1 MFGVILISA
10 VTMAHVYVFWRASSV
25 PLFRRPVGRKTL
37 VAAGLALW
45 VLFLLGRVY
54 GQDSQNALAAVLEL
68 AGMLWMGTLFLVM
81 VPMLAVD
88 VITGFGLLLPGAAP
102 WMRGAAIAIGAVLSM
117 IALVQGT
124 RPPMVQNYVVQM
136 PGLPFRLDGTV
147 IVGMSDLHLGP
158 LRNGRWLS
166 ERVSQVLAERPDIIV
181 LLGDIFEGHVKPPK
195 ELAAGLRGLY
205 APMGVWA
212 VLGNHEYH
220 GRDDGIVPL
229 FREAGIAVLRNEKAM
244 IRPGLVLAGVD
255 DLTSNRRSGTNI
267 DLITRTL
274 ASRSP
279 GVTILLSHTPW
290 NADLAAR
297 EGAGLMLCG
306 HTHGGQIW
314 PFGYLVKYVYPLLA
328 GRYDVDG
335 MTVIVSRGAGS
346 WGPPMRLWQPGEIIR
361 VTLRAK
367 KKEV

>member
-10 VTMAHVYVFWRASSV
+10 VTLAHVYIFWRASSV

-45 VLFLLGRVY
+45 VLFLLSRVH
-54 GQDSQNALAAVLEL
+54 GHDSPNTLASVLDL

-81 VPMLAVD
+81 VTMLAVD
-88 VITGFGLLLPGAAP
+88 LITGFGLLLPRAAS
-102 WMRGAAIAIGAVLSM
+102 WMRGVALVIGALLSV
-117 IALVQGT
+117 IALVQGA
-124 RPPMVQNYVVQM
+124 RPPMVQNYDIQ
-136 PGLPFRLDGTV
+136 LPKLPSRLDGTV
-147 IVGMSDLHLGP
+147 VVGLSDLHLGL

-166 ERVSQVLAERPDIIV
+166 ERVTQVQAERPDVIV
-181 LLGDIFEGHVKPPK
+181 LLGDIFEGHGRPPK

-220 GRDDGIVPL
+220 GRDDGVVPL
-229 FREAGIAVLRNEKAM
+229 FREAGIVVLRNEKAM

-255 DLTSNRRSGTNI
+255 DLTSNRRSGANI

-290 NADLAAR
+290 NADLAAK

-306 HTHGGQIW
+306 HTH
-314 PFGYLVKYVYPLLA
+314 
-328 GRYDVDG
+328 
-335 MTVIVSRGAGS
+335 
-346 WGPPMRLWQPGEIIR
+346 
-361 VTLRAK
+361 
-367 KKEV
+367 